1 MEQNDTLKLT
11 NIQLKGFKSIDVE
24 GQDIPIQDI
33 TILLGANGSGKSN
46 LISFFKM
53 LNYIMTGALQTYI
66 GDSGWA
72 DSLLYYGS
80 KKTPRLTATIS
91 FANTEDTDRY
101 QFSLAHTVGDTL
113 IFTEETLL
121 WHQHDKEKPRTIQ
134 LAPGVRE
141 SELFNLW
148 KERKDKTASII
159 ADLLRGCRV
168 FQFHDTSKEAKIR
181 NSGYIEDGAFLRS
194 DGGNLAAFLYAM
206 KQQKKHVPY
215 YQRIVRYIQMVMPQF
230 KDFVLE
236 PSARNSNYIF
246 LNWLEKNS
254 DYLFG
259 PHQIS
264 DGSLRFMALAALLL
278 QPPTTLPKVIV
289 LDEPELGLHPFA
301 ISVLADMIRATSLQ
315 SQIILATQSTRFVD
329 EFEAKDLVIV
339 ERDAKANCS
348 RYRKLDEGKLSAWL
362 NEYSMSELWE
372 KNVLG
377 GRP

>member
-206 KQQKKHVPY
+206 KQQKKHLPY

>member
-11 NIQLKGFKSIDVE
+11 NIQLKGFKSIDEE

-236 PSARNSNYIF
+236 PSARNNNYIF

>member
-1 MEQNDTLKLT
+1 MKQNNTLKLT
-11 NIQLKGFKSIDVE
+11 NIQLKGFKSIDEE

-80 KKTPRLTATIS
+80 KKTPRLTAAIS

-121 WHQHDKEKPRTIQ
+121 WHQHDKEKARTIQ

-159 ADLLRGCRV
+159 AELLRGCRV

-254 DYLFG
+254 EYLFG

>member
-11 NIQLKGFKSIDVE
+11 NIQLKGFKSIDME

-254 DYLFG
+254 EYLFG

-348 RYRKLDEGKLSAWL
+348 RYRKLNEGKLSAWL

>member
-159 ADLLRGCRV
+159 AELLRGCRV

-264 DGSLRFMALAALLL
+264 DGSLRFMALTALLL

-339 ERDAKANCS
+339 ERDAKTNCS

>member
-1 MEQNDTLKLT
+1 
-11 NIQLKGFKSIDVE
+11 
-24 GQDIPIQDI
+24 
-33 TILLGANGSGKSN
+33 
-46 LISFFKM
+46 
-53 LNYIMTGALQTYI
+53 
-66 GDSGWA
+66 
-72 DSLLYYGS
+72 
-80 KKTPRLTATIS
+80 
-91 FANTEDTDRY
+91 
-101 QFSLAHTVGDTL
+101 
-113 IFTEETLL
+113 
-121 WHQHDKEKPRTIQ
+121 
-134 LAPGVRE
+134 
-141 SELFNLW
+141 
-148 KERKDKTASII
+148 
-159 ADLLRGCRV
+159 
-168 FQFHDTSKEAKIR
+168 
-181 NSGYIEDGAFLRS
+181 
-194 DGGNLAAFLYAM
+194 M

-339 ERDAKANCS
+339 ERDAKTNCS

>member
-181 NSGYIEDGAFLRS
+181 NSGYIEEGAFLRS

-264 DGSLRFMALAALLL
+264 DGSLRFMALTALLL

-362 NEYSMSELWE
+362 EEYSMSELWE

>member
-159 ADLLRGCRV
+159 AELLRGCRV